1 MVGPGPRHAVTTK
14 TRGHDE
20 EMIGARAVDVRLR
33 LVEHG
38 ELDIVE
44 RRHVEL
50 FGELAHQRLGDCLAG
65 LLVAAEDVPDAG
77 IERPAGGAFAQQD
90 PAVADQDAA
99 GAALHGPGALAP
111 QRTR

>member
-1 MVGPGPRHAVTTK
+1 MLVAEHGRARAAP
-14 TRGHDE
+14 RGHREDVV
-20 EMIGARAVDVRLR
+20 GARAVGLGLG

-38 ELDIVE
+38 ELDVVE

-50 FGELAHQRLGDCLAG
+50 LAELAHQRLGDALCA

-77 IERPAGGAFAQQD
+77 IERPVGGALAQED

-99 GAALHGPGALAP
+99 GAALHGPGALVP
-111 QRTR
+111 QSTR